1 MLVMEDVM
9 TNTYTVCITNR
20 FEAARQVRS
29 FESFEAARKFAW
41 TMKRQFCNND
51 YMIFEAF
58 MTPKSRGVW
67 NSITASAAERDA
79 A

>member
-20 FEAARQVRS
+20 
-29 FESFEAARKFAW
+29 FEAARKFAW